1 MLKEKLSL
9 LLEIVLSAMS
19 TTAIDV
25 IRLMYVLHASLI
37 IHYWKDNV
45 LDVDYSIVWLVIASS
60 FVVNA
65 RRAMQLVL
73 RVNA

>member
-1 MLKEKLSL
+1 MLH
-9 LLEIVLSAMS
+9 V
-19 TTAIDV
+19 
-25 IRLMYVLHASLI
+25 SLI